1 MTSEPQGAPQASESS
16 ATNTSTP
23 PPVRS
28 SAEELPTTRLP
39 SLVGP
44 LPPIAPPPG
53 PALKTQPLR
62 AIPRPG
68 SKRLPWRAL
77 VAGFTRAAAAM
88 PGRFAGAR
96 GEPWTARTA
105 GRLCGAAGGTLILAG
120 LVLGW
125 VSVTGERL
133 ERPEPPAL
141 AAAIVVVRGVLA
153 VAAAWLGYAV
163 LRMGERLALA
173 TPADTRRP
181 ATTSA
186 SN

>member
-1 MTSEPQGAPQASESS
+1 
-16 ATNTSTP
+16 
-23 PPVRS
+23 
-28 SAEELPTTRLP
+28 
-39 SLVGP
+39 
-44 LPPIAPPPG
+44 
-53 PALKTQPLR
+53 
-62 AIPRPG
+62 
-68 SKRLPWRAL
+68 
-77 VAGFTRAAAAM
+77 
-88 PGRFAGAR
+88 
-96 GEPWTARTA
+96 
-105 GRLCGAAGGTLILAG
+105 LCGAAGGTLILAG